1 MDSRKNQSL
10 VLCACGMLSLAIA
23 PSTSADIVGA
33 EAEVRTDLTICQDT
47 SQDCID
53 EPLILFNLFA
63 LFDDPSERIVFSSYG
78 DLNQDRSMQEGET
91 S

>member
-10 VLCACGMLSLAIA
+10 VLCACGILALAIA
-23 PSTSADIVGA
+23 PSTSADIVGM

-47 SQDCID
+47 SQDYID
-53 EPLILFNLFA
+53 EPLTVCNCFA
-63 LFDDPSERIVFSSYG
+63 VFDDPTKRLVYVSDADI
-78 DLNQDRSMQEGET
+78 NQDRSMQKGET